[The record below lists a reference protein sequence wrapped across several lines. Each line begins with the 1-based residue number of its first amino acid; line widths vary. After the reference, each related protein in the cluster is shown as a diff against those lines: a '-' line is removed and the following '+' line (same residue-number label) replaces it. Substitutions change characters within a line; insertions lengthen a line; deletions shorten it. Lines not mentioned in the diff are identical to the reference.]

1 MISVVIPLYNKAHTI
16 VNTLSTVIN
25 QIYTDFEI
33 VIVNDGST
41 DNGVN
46 TIVQHFSDPRIRIIN
61 QPNAGVSAARN
72 RGVQESI
79 YQYIAFLDADD
90 EWHAD
95 YLSIMAKTILQY
107 PNAALYCSGGIVHN
121 ADGSENYRIA
131 KKYINYIGVI
141 NFFENPFQFAH
152 TSGTVIN
159 KFFFKKTSGSPAN
172 MKCLEDFALFVQLAL
187 LGDFIYIGLPISKYI
202 GGVPGQITAASGE
215 KLFSFLPSINLY
227 YNLIY
232 QKWKESHN
240 NNNIFKH
247 YIKYDIRH
255 RFKGYV
261 KQEKYN
267 DYFLRNLDTSL
278 IKDFTAFELYLYRH
292 RKVKAAILW
301 INLTKVIWRLHKYPI
316 VGEKVNIHQIPI
328 KYQKW

>member
-1 MISVVIPLYNKAHTI
+1 
-16 VNTLSTVIN
+16 
-25 QIYTDFEI
+25 
-33 VIVNDGST
+33 
-41 DNGVN
+41 
-46 TIVQHFSDPRIRIIN
+46 
-61 QPNAGVSAARN
+61 
-72 RGVQESI
+72 
-79 YQYIAFLDADD
+79 
-90 EWHAD
+90 
-95 YLSIMAKTILQY
+95 
-107 PNAALYCSGGIVHN
+107 
-121 ADGSENYRIA
+121 
-131 KKYINYIGVI
+131 
-141 NFFENPFQFAH
+141 
-152 TSGTVIN
+152 
-159 KFFFKKTSGSPAN
+159 

-240 NNNIFKH
+240 NNIFKH

-301 INLTKVIWRLHKYPI
+301 SNLTKVIWRLHKYPI

>member
-1 MISVVIPLYNKAHTI
+1 
-16 VNTLSTVIN
+16 
-25 QIYTDFEI
+25 
-33 VIVNDGST
+33 
-41 DNGVN
+41 
-46 TIVQHFSDPRIRIIN
+46 
-61 QPNAGVSAARN
+61 
-72 RGVQESI
+72 
-79 YQYIAFLDADD
+79 
-90 EWHAD
+90 
-95 YLSIMAKTILQY
+95 MAKTILQY

-232 QKWKESHN
+232 H
-240 NNNIFKH
+240 
-247 YIKYDIRH
+247 KYDIRH